1 MALKLSSGKKL
12 GEFESICK
20 SWKSLEE
27 SVCRSM
33 ASEGAV
39 GEENLIENQRKAE
52 TCNVMRERNTTS
64 SDNVQDGKYTS

>member
-1 MALKLSSGKKL
+1 MVLKLSSGKKL

-33 ASEGAV
+33 VFEGVV
-39 GEENLIENQRKAE
+39 GEENFIEN
-52 TCNVMRERNTTS
+52 
-64 SDNVQDGKYTS
+64 